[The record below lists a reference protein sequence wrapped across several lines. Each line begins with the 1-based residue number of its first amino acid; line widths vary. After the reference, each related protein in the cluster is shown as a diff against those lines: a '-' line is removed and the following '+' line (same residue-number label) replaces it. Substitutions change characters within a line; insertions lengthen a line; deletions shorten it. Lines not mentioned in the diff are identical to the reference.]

1 MTYSRGSGLKAI
13 QSYSSVGLET
23 EVLSARPERLITLL
37 LAGAR
42 AAIAKSR
49 IHLDNNRIAERGAA
63 ISKAIRIVDEGLRA
77 ALDLK
82 AGGELAANLERLYDY
97 VIRTLLAANLRADRA
112 QLDHADALLANIEE
126 GWRTSVDK
134 TVAPG

>member
-1 MTYSRGSGLKAI
+1 MTYSRRSGLKAI
-13 QSYSSVGLET
+13 QSYATVGLET
-23 EVLSARPERLITLL
+23 DVMSARPERLITLL

-42 AAIAKSR
+42 AAIANAR
-49 IHLDNNRIAERGAA
+49 IHLDNNRIPERGAA

-97 VIRTLLAANLRADRA
+97 VIRTLLTANLRADRT
-112 QLDHADALLANIEE
+112 QLDHADELLANIED

-134 TVAPG
+134 TAVSG

>member
-1 MTYSRGSGLKAI
+1 MLI
-13 QSYSSVGLET
+13 
-23 EVLSARPERLITLL
+23 ARPERLITLL

-42 AAIAKSR
+42 EAIAKAR

>member
-23 EVLSARPERLITLL
+23 EVLSARPELLITLL

-42 AAIAKSR
+42 AAIAKAR

>member
-42 AAIAKSR
+42 AAIAKAR